1 MQLTTLVS
9 VALLALG
16 VAAQKSG
23 PNGKRICV
31 GGAISCE
38 YQKGRCANVC
48 NDSQAVDHSGT
59 PGVIDPSCSCPAGQ
73 ADNKYTGAACID
85 VIRLLSNVR
94 KAVLFPYLG
103 SQSEKEIRGF

>member
-38 YQKGRCANVC
+38 YQKGRCANIC
-48 NDSQAVDHSGT
+48 NDSQVDGTGT
-59 PGVIDPSCSCPAGQ
+59 PAVIDPSCSCPEGQ
-73 ADNKYTGAACID
+73 SDNLYTGAACID
-85 VIRLLSNVR
+85 VVR
-94 KAVLFPYLG
+94 ALERQG
-103 SQSEKEIRGF
+103 C

>member
-1 MQLTTLVS
+1 MQLTTVLS

-16 VAAQKSG
+16 VAAQKTG

-38 YQKGRCANVC
+38 YEKGRCANIC
-48 NDSQAVDHSGT
+48 GDSPASGSGT
-59 PGVIDPSCSCPAGQ
+59 PAFIDPSCSCPPGQ

-85 VIRLLSNVR
+85 VIR
-94 KAVLFPYLG
+94 ALG
-103 SQSEKEIRGF
+103 RQGC